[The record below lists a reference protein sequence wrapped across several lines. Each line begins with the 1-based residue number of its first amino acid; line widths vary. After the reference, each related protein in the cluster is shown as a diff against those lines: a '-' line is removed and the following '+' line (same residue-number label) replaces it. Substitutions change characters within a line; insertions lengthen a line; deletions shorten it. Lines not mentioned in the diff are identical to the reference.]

1 MSSPILRLPLELLEK
16 IVLGLHD
23 DPASPPS
30 AFLPLLLASKHFY
43 NALSFT
49 ANNHLYAC
57 IFRLSFDQSGPARRL
72 GNPDAP
78 GLAMQLRANYD
89 AIKCVRRRNIRAD
102 NVLQTFWTCFSMLLE
117 NDGKNRHQLDA
128 AGLPDYVDDFLRER
142 LYEHSIDG
150 WPAENELNSLA
161 LWLLWLTTTE
171 ERLRAET
178 PAQRAQMTRLILP
191 YVLMPIRYAAFLA
204 PQVHYT
210 LPFPR
215 NLPQPPH
222 SFLTVHGPYPQYRDG
237 FSRALSL
244 YHLNPIQLGVPLAS
258 VAAKLIYFSHREVF
272 PVAVP
277 PHLPRSR
284 AHAFQLGLNMVGP
297 TQEDVHELN
306 EHKVAKFVPKSTWEW
321 WSDIKNYDTLSPEAR
336 SKLAPSTR
344 WDDDWNRLAD
354 CNSVFTPVSLKRMHY
369 TPGTLSG
376 LWQGRMLFPD
386 DALYGNIMQTPQMP
400 PSFSEQSVNLTAA
413 PVFMRLR
420 EYHCMDVEPN
430 EPVASGGIQNAW
442 FHSSARFHEVTH
454 GVAITCQERSS
465 IYNEYVVGGPGLH
478 DESKCRGCEY
488 RGTSDM
494 IFREDDVRYL
504 TALDEVL
511 ADEGIEDAEDD
522 EDDDELDDDSNDA
535 DVDMASGDANELIIT
550 RKCDGILD
558 IVLVGEVRSSSSCIS
573 LSPLFTRSFSLA
585 IIPPRR
591 TFATVKLGITTNST
605 VASVNGMDSLRSSV
619 FPPMP

>member
-171 ERLRAET
+171 GMLSFSSSSRVPTSSLERLRAET

-191 YVLMPIRYAAFLA
+191 YVLMPIRVSPSPHTSFVCLTVSQYAAFLA

-376 LWQGRMLFPD
+376 LWQGRMLVRNARPPAVHITHDHVFSSSLTTPSTETSCKHLRCPRCS
-386 DALYGNIMQTPQMP
+386 ASSPLTSLPHPYSCVFASTIAWMSNQTSLLPQ
-400 PSFSEQSVNLTAA
+400 AA
-413 PVFMRLR
+413 SKTHGSTVRRVSTRLR
-420 EYHCMDVEPN
+420 CVFQPCVQMTSDRVHLARRCYHV
-430 EPVASGGIQNAW
+430 SGEVLNLQRVRRWRAW
-442 FHSSARFHEVTH
+442 FT
-454 GVAITCQERSS
+454 
-465 IYNEYVVGGPGLH
+465 
-478 DESKCRGCEY
+478 
-488 RGTSDM
+488 
-494 IFREDDVRYL
+494 
-504 TALDEVL
+504 
-511 ADEGIEDAEDD
+511 
-522 EDDDELDDDSNDA
+522 
-535 DVDMASGDANELIIT
+535 
-550 RKCDGILD
+550 
-558 IVLVGEVRSSSSCIS
+558 
-573 LSPLFTRSFSLA
+573 
-585 IIPPRR
+585 
-591 TFATVKLGITTNST
+591 
-605 VASVNGMDSLRSSV
+605 
-619 FPPMP
+619 